1 MLVLSESP
9 IGFALFSVTDEGKIG
24 KDDLYKDFETAEGA
38 NSLSVFIPCHQCGL
52 AAFAQSSQAPCGAAV
67 EYPAYLV
74 GCLVV
79 CSKGWAAGRSGC
91 GR

>member
-38 NSLSVFIPCHQCGL
+38 NSLSVPPKPPPCAPGRPCYQQHRCSTCSRVE
-52 AAFAQSSQAPCGAAV
+52 SSRGASV
-67 EYPAYLV
+67 
-74 GCLVV
+74 
-79 CSKGWAAGRSGC
+79 AAGAEVS
-91 GR
+91 